1 MILSEN
7 KNGLEMSVS
16 QHFHFFSGIR
26 LWTTILLFA
35 CALTMQGQSAEYRL
49 KAGFMEK
56 FTRFI
61 EWPGDSL
68 QQDDQ
73 KPFIILVLGK
83 NPFGNEL
90 ERFFSNVKI
99 KNRKVVVLYEKIL
112 NTNRFCHM
120 IYIGEN
126 NASRLDEI
134 IGYAIDK
141 PIITV
146 SDMKGFGAKGVMF
159 NFFIEN
165 NKIRFEMNQSTVI
178 RSGLKVS
185 HLLLNAAKL
194 L

>member
-1 MILSEN
+1 
-7 KNGLEMSVS
+7 MSGS
-16 QHFHFFSGIR
+16 RYLRF
-26 LWTTILLFA
+26 FA
-35 CALTMQGQSAEYRL
+35 CARALLMTLGFACVFLMQGQSTEYLL

-68 QQDDQ
+68 EHDDQ

-112 NTNRFCHM
+112 NINRFYHM

-159 NFFIEN
+159 NFFFEN

>member
-1 MILSEN
+1 MPASRPSRFFAGVRALMLIL
-7 KNGLEMSVS
+7 G
-16 QHFHFFSGIR
+16 
-26 LWTTILLFA
+26 FA
-35 CALTMQGQSAEYRL
+35 CALISQGQSAEYLL

-90 ERFFSNVKI
+90 DRFFSNVKI
-99 KNRKVVVLYEKIL
+99 KNRKVVVLYEKTL
-112 NTNRFCHM
+112 NTSRFYHM
-120 IYIGEN
+120 IYIGESN
-126 NASRLDEI
+126 SARLDKI
-134 IGYAIDK
+134 IEYALDK

-146 SDMKGFGAKGVMF
+146 SDARGNGSKGVMF
-159 NFFIEN
+159 NFFFEN
-165 NKIRFEMNQSTVI
+165 SRIRFEMNQSTVI